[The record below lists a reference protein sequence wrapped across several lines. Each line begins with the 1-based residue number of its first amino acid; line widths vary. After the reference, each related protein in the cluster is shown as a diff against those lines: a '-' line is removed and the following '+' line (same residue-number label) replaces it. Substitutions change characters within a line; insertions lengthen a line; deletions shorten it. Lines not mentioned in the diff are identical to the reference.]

1 MSLPMNSNHTGET
14 HGVPHWRP
22 GGEEAPALGAFLSAV
37 GLRHRE
43 EAGGVLR
50 GGPAKGCRGRRA
62 PQGGTMELRVQG
74 REPGRMW
81 EAPRQRGSWRGW
93 GA

>member
-22 GGEEAPALGAFLSAV
+22 RSEEAPALGAVLSTV

-50 GGPAKGCRGRRA
+50 GGPAEGCRG
-62 PQGGTMELRVQG
+62 
-74 REPGRMW
+74 
-81 EAPRQRGSWRGW
+81 
-93 GA
+93 